1 MAKSEAS
8 NYVLP
13 LYKTR
18 ALKHLINLAGGKKKL
33 KELDKAKKNYDEL
46 LDADENL
53 KVTAGN

>member
-1 MAKSEAS
+1 MKIEDLMSQHEE
-8 NYVLP
+8 
-13 LYKTR
+13 
-18 ALKHLINLAGGKKKL
+18 KL